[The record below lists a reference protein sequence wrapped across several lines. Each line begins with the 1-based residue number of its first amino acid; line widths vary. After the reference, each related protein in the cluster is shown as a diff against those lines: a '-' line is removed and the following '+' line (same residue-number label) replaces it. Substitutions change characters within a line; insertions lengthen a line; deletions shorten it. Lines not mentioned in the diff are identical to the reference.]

1 MVHPDNTFEMSID
14 YKIVNHGSLLDDF
27 NPPVNPPAEIDD
39 PQDRKPENWDERE
52 KIPGE
57 GFFYLQNAG
66 HRTVRVVVIVVEDQF
81 GTLASFS
88 TMLYFDFINFTPGWD
103 PKHPS

>member
-39 PQDRKPENWDERE
+39 PQDRKPEDWDERE

-57 GFFYLQNAG
+57 FLSSSPDRDAVFVLRLMSA
-66 HRTVRVVVIVVEDQF
+66 F
-81 GTLASFS
+81 
-88 TMLYFDFINFTPGWD
+88 
-103 PKHPS
+103 